1 MRMFSIDPDFDNF
14 IGIYVYFIYICIVM
28 CQYILLSLLSL
39 LLLVVLFIFIIYYY
53 YCYYYYHY
61 YYHYYYYILMFR
73 CPSFFV
79 AVIDFESMGYCQ
91 LAKLGHERS
100 K

>member
-1 MRMFSIDPDFDNF
+1 
-14 IGIYVYFIYICIVM
+14 M
-28 CQYILLSLLSL
+28 CQYIYISLLSLLSL
-39 LLLVVLFIFIIYYY
+39 LLLVVVLFIIIIYYY

-61 YYHYYYYILMFR
+61 YYHYYYILMFR
-73 CPSFFV
+73 CPSFF